1 MTPPCLRGCLSAEGS
16 RPLPTKQTMKGVA
29 MANLRAG
36 HARPLQVTV
45 CSAAFPPSR
54 HLHSCLSHAQRT
66 SAASRRRT
74 PSRLPRP
81 RCRTCHSRRSRC
93 GRNCHSWTRPRNPV
107 RRWLSAPRRLVG
119 GHAVSRPLHAQF
131 IGAAHR
137 KNDTVRRKAAVGRGR
152 HFVQLRIVAA
162 AHSQVSFSHLPSA
175 WRLTPIFSASASW
188 LSPCALRAFWI
199 FYPSVIRSPSFL
211 FFLT

>member
-1 MTPPCLRGCLSAEGS
+1 MYCTLAGGQPSGLRPAFPQGGKRSIIS
-16 RPLPTKQTMKGVA
+16 S
-29 MANLRAG
+29 
-36 HARPLQVTV
+36 
-45 CSAAFPPSR
+45 SAAFPPSR

-81 RCRTCHSRRSRC
+81 RCRTCRSRRSRC

-137 KNDTVRRKAAVGRGR
+137 KNDTVRRKAAVGRGD
-152 HFVQLRIVAA
+152 HFVQLRIIPAA
-162 AHSQVSFSHLPSA
+162 RPRRCPAPQPA
-175 WRLTPIFSASASW
+175 PADCPA
-188 LSPCALRAFWI
+188 RAGR
-199 FYPSVIRSPSFL
+199 YPSP
-211 FFLT
+211 TCPAPGG